1 MQRRRGQKAQ
11 PHIGLSHVQGQDE
24 TPLMPP
30 GSGRGWKGVE
40 RAGKQ
45 KEGGAEAVGT
55 KADAPR
61 ETRLLLSPG

>member
-1 MQRRRGQKAQ
+1 
-11 PHIGLSHVQGQDE
+11 
-24 TPLMPP
+24 MPP

-40 RAGKQ
+40 WAGKQ